1 MKEMMEHMS
10 FEFMDKYENFIGKLL
25 SYVPFFEMIQ
35 VPQHAYYCEELMY
48 ICKGIEYKE
57 EMLRN
62 YIFIQLHDCLPSFI
76 KQFLK
81 NKRYATI
88 HDILFYWCDDEQ
100 RMGLEKKYNLSFI
113 YERYAC
119 G

>member
-1 MKEMMEHMS
+1 MKEMMEHMTIGVIGSIRS
-10 FEFMDKYENFIGKLL
+10 FYGKLL

-35 VPQHAYYCEELMY
+35 VPQHAYYCEELLY

-57 EMLRN
+57 ETLRN
-62 YIFIQLHDCLPSFI
+62 YIFIQLHDCLPSF
-76 KQFLK
+76 FRLFK

-100 RMGLEKKYNLSFI
+100 RMSLEKNI
-113 YERYAC
+113 I
-119 G
+119 